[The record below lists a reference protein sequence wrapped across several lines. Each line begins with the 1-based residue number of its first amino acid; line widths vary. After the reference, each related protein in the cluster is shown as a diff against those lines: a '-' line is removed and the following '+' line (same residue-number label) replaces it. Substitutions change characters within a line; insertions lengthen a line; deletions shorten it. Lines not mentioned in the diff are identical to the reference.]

1 LSRQINKVSLEHS
14 IAWQH
19 LSDLSVVEKWTP
31 PPSSTFKINFDTAIR
46 DTFSAQAAVCRD
58 DHGQINKMDTQIS
71 PPCHPN
77 MGEALAAKLAS
88 QLTLSLHL
96 TCFILEGD
104 SQIVI
109 LALQHSDIAQ
119 D

>member
-1 LSRQINKVSLEHS
+1 M
-14 IAWQH
+14 
-19 LSDLSVVEKWTP
+19 
-31 PPSSTFKINFDTAIR
+31 R
-46 DTFSAQAAVCRD
+46 DTFLVQAAVCRD

-88 QLTLSLHL
+88 QLALSLHL

-109 LALQHSDIAQ
+109 LALQHLDIAQ
-119 D
+119 DWRIYSIIHNTIDSIPATSSW